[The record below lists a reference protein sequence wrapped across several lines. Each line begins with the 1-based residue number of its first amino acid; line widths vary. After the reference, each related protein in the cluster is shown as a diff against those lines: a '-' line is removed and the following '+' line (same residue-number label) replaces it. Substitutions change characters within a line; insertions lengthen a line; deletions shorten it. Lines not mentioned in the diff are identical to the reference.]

1 MNYWFEVFHNGRCEK
16 CDSYHEAHTTAKQLT
31 SSGCFSFTENGKHA
45 YIVKH
50 TQLDNS
56 DERVS
61 ISLITFIAGN
71 LWTTEE
77 LM

>member
-1 MNYWFEVFHNGRCEK
+1 MNYWFEVFHNGRSEK
-16 CDSYHEAHTTAKQLT
+16 CDSFHEATTTAKQLT
-31 SSGCFSFTENGKHA
+31 SAGTYPGTELAKHA

-56 DERVS
+56 DEMVS
-61 ISLITFIAGN
+61 ITHVQFIASQ
-71 LWTTEE
+71 LWITED